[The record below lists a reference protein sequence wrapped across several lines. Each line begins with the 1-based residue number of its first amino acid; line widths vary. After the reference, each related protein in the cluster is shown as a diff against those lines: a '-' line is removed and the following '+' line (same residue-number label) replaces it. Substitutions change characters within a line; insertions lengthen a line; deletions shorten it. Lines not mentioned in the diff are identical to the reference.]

1 METVIAKLQAIH
13 LDHHAIQSKQQQ
25 KIDRLRRQVQQQKQ
39 IIADYQ
45 LLLQKLERQ
54 KTKKEQ
60 KLQKWK
66 GKYESIIHSV
76 PIKQE
81 KNVNAHTETIDLVE
95 LPEASIDIEKNSGEK
110 EEVEVEVEESGEE
123 EVDVEVEVEESG
135 EKEEVEVEV
144 EESGEEEEEVE
155 VEVEESGE
163 EEVEVEVEESG
174 EEEEE
179 EEEEEEVFMVKIN
192 GKDYYT
198 NNETNG
204 SIYSVADD
212 DDIGDEVGLYN
223 NGKPV
228 FH

>member
-1 METVIAKLQAIH
+1 METVIARLQAIH
-13 LDHHAIQSKQQQ
+13 LDHHAIQSKQQR
-25 KIDRLRRQVQQQKQ
+25 KIDRLRQQLQQQKQ

-60 KLQKWK
+60 KVQKWK
-66 GKYESIIHSV
+66 SKCESIIRSV

-81 KNVNAHTETIDLVE
+81 KNIKAPTEIIDLVE
-95 LPEASIDIEKNSGEK
+95 LPEKSIDMEK
-110 EEVEVEVEESGEE
+110 EPGEE
-123 EVDVEVEVEESG
+123 ERSRFHPFNVITVEEAEQEQIDADKRGS
-135 EKEEVEVEV
+135 ENAPQNVI
-144 EESGEEEEEVE
+144 ES
-155 VEVEESGE
+155 E

-174 EEEEE
+174 EEEEIE
-179 EEEEEEVFMVKIN
+179 VEVEESGEEEEEEVFMVKIN

-204 SIYSVADD
+204 SIYSITDD
-212 DDIGDEVGLYN
+212 DDIGDEVGLYK

>member
-1 METVIAKLQAIH
+1 METVIARLQAIH
-13 LDHHAIQSKQQQ
+13 LDHHAIQSKQQR
-25 KIDRLRRQVQQQKQ
+25 KIDRLRQQLQQQKQ

-60 KLQKWK
+60 KVQKWK
-66 GKYESIIHSV
+66 SKCESIIRSV

-81 KNVNAHTETIDLVE
+81 KNIKAPTEIIDLVE
-95 LPEASIDIEKNSGEK
+95 LPEKSIDMEK
-110 EEVEVEVEESGEE
+110 EPGEE
-123 EVDVEVEVEESG
+123 ERSRFHPFNVITVEEAEQEQIDADKRGS
-135 EKEEVEVEV
+135 ENAPQNVI
-144 EESGEEEEEVE
+144 ESEEEVE
-155 VEVEESGE
+155 VEVEESG
-163 EEVEVEVEESG
+163 
-174 EEEEE
+174 

-204 SIYSVADD
+204 SIYSITDD
-212 DDIGDEVGLYN
+212 DDIGDEVGLYK